1 MKNQILLILAILLT
15 ACGASDDGTDPSN
28 NSNFSISLAAN
39 SQVGVDEVIA
49 VNITGNENII
59 SLQGSLDNFETIIFN
74 SSQSEGYGT
83 NTTLYFNFD
92 ALGSKNM
99 SIKAINNNGD
109 ESIQT
114 VDISVIRGNA
124 IKITGVQVL
133 SFFNINGTWDPEFP
147 EDDIN
152 RLADVFFSLRKP
164 TVGRFNGD
172 LVFTNWFLS
181 EVKENQG
188 DLTWELSAEDL
199 YINPQRSLLL
209 GLADDDGTFVADLL
223 MGPPSERELTFT
235 EHIATQPSTI
245 TLSVPEIELE
255 VLFTVEWN

>member
-15 ACGASDDGTDPSN
+15 ACSSSDDGTDPNN

-39 SQVGVDEVIA
+39 SQVGVDEIIA
-49 VNITGNENII
+49 INITGNENII
-59 SLQGSLDNFETIIFN
+59 TLQGSLDNFETIIFN

-92 ALGSKNM
+92 VLGNKSM

-114 VDISVIRGNA
+114 VDIFVIRGNA

-133 SFFNINGTWDPEFP
+133 SFFNISGTWDPEFP

-188 DLTWELSAEDL
+188 DLTWDLSAEDL
-199 YINPQRSLLL
+199 FINPQRSLLL

-223 MGPPSERELTFT
+223 MGPPSERELTFS
-235 EHIATQPSTI
+235 EHIATQPNTI
-245 TLSVPEIELE
+245 TLSVAEIELE
-255 VLFTVEWN
+255 VVFTVEWN

>member
-15 ACGASDDGTDPSN
+15 ACGASDDGTDPNN
-28 NSNFSISLAAN
+28 NSNFSISLTSN

-49 VNITGNENII
+49 ININGNENII
-59 SLQGSLDNFETIIFN
+59 TLQASFDNFETTILN
-74 SSQSEGYGT
+74 ASRSEGFGT
-83 NTTLYFNFD
+83 NTDVYFNFD
-92 ALGSKNM
+92 EMGSKSI
-99 SIKAINNNGD
+99 SIKAINNDGD
-109 ESIQT
+109 ESIQS

-164 TVGRFNGD
+164 TVGRFNGN
-172 LVFTNWFLS
+172 LVFADWFLS

-188 DLTWELSAEDL
+188 DLTWDLSDEEL

-209 GLADDDGTFVADLL
+209 GMADDDGNFSEDLML
-223 MGPPSERELTFT
+223 GPPFERELTLS
-235 EHIATQPSTI
+235 EHIATQPDTI
-245 TLSVPEIELE
+245 TLSVPEIDLE
-255 VLFTVEWN
+255 VVFTVEWN